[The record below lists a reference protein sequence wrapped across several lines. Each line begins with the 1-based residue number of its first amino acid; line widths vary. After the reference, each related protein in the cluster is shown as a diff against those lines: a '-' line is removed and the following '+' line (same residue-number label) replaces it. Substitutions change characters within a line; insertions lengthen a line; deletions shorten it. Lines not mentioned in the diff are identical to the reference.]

1 MKLYFPENYSSP
13 LDLKQTEKAI
23 KLVKDFF
30 QQDLSSEL
38 KLSRVTAPLF
48 VLKGTGINDDLNGTE
63 RPVSFP
69 VKELNDHQAE
79 IVHSLAKWKRM
90 ALADLDFEAG
100 YGLYTDMNALRPDEE
115 LDNIHSIYVDQW
127 DWERV
132 IVPEERNLEFLKKIV
147 RKIYTVL
154 LRTEFYV
161 YEHYPQIKPIL
172 PEEITF
178 IHAEDL
184 EAQYPTLTPKER
196 ENEVAKKYGAVFI
209 IGIGGALPGGEKH
222 DGRAPDYDDWST
234 ETAEGY
240 KGLNGDIVIWNPVLE
255 SAYEISSMGLRVDQQ
270 ALLKQLQ
277 LTNTEERAQLMWHKR
292 LLAGELPLSIGGGI
306 GQSRICM
313 YFLRKAHI
321 GEIQSS
327 IWPEEMYDQCRKHN
341 IHLV

>member
-1 MKLYFPENYSSP
+1 MKLYIPENYKSY

-23 KLVKDFF
+23 KLIKDFF

-48 VLKGTGINDDLNGTE
+48 VLKGTGINDDLNGIE

-69 VKELNDHQAE
+69 VKELNDHEAE
-79 IVHSLAKWKRM
+79 VVQSLAKWKRM
-90 ALADLDFEAG
+90 ALADLEFEPG

-132 IVPEERNLEFLKKIV
+132 ITPEDRNLDFLKKIV

-154 LRTEFYV
+154 LRTEYFV

-178 IHAEDL
+178 IHAEEL
-184 EAQYPTLTPKER
+184 VERYPGLAPKER
-196 ENEVAKKYGAVFI
+196 ENRAAKEYGAIFV
-209 IGIGGALPGGEKH
+209 IGIGGEMPNGEVH
-222 DGRAPDYDDWST
+222 DGRAPDYDDWTT
-234 ETAEGY
+234 ETVNGY
-240 KGLNGDIVIWNPVLE
+240 KGLNGDILIWNPVLE
-255 SAYEISSMGLRVDQQ
+255 SSYEISSMGIRVDKE
-270 ALLKQLQ
+270 AMLKQLKIANKEDRVN
-277 LTNTEERAQLMWHKR
+277 LYWHQR
-292 LLAGELPLSIGGGI
+292 LLNGELPLSIGGGI

-327 IWPEEMYDQCRKHN
+327 IWPDEMIAACKAN
-341 IHLV
+341 GIHLV